1 MALLLHW
8 GELSIRPERVRIDPT
23 DDVGNK
29 LRTFSWSFCAG
40 DHFSAVYGPA
50 EATLNLRRPMTLL
63 SLGLNV
69 MNRVLVVGSA
79 TIDKIERSGT
89 SAVKMGGVVTYAG
102 ITFQKHGL
110 QTAVLSNVA
119 PQDTGLFQI
128 LRRQD
133 ITLFNGVTE
142 ATTVFVN
149 HIDGDTRWQ
158 EMPVHAK
165 PIMADQLRR
174 SIQDFDHLHLGP
186 LHPLD
191 MEPELLGVA
200 ARRGICIT
208 VDVQGYTRRVEKG
221 RVHPAISENLHDV
234 LLASTIIKA
243 DRIEL
248 QAILDAYQMG
258 VDDLINAYTLSEVVV
273 TAGREGGYVA
283 LASSDMIRYES
294 PRVSHVVDPTGAGD
308 VFFAAYLVSRLREH
322 RSVRAACKQAAF
334 IAARQVQGRY
344 IPEDCLKLEI

>member
-1 MALLLHW
+1 MNRHFFELADNALSSCSRVVGRDWLLSPS
-8 GELSIRPERVRIDPT
+8 G
-23 DDVGNK
+23 
-29 LRTFSWSFCAG
+29 
-40 DHFSAVYGPA
+40 
-50 EATLNLRRPMTLL
+50 TLL
-63 SLGLNV
+63 SLGLNM

-102 ITFQKHGL
+102 I
-110 QTAVLSNVA
+110 A
-119 PQDTGLFQI
+119 
-128 LRRQD
+128 
-133 ITLFNGVTE
+133 
-142 ATTVFVN
+142 
-149 HIDGDTRWQ
+149 
-158 EMPVHAK
+158 
-165 PIMADQLRR
+165 
-174 SIQDFDHLHLGP
+174 
-186 LHPLD
+186 
-191 MEPELLGVA
+191 
-200 ARRGICIT
+200 

-248 QAILDAYQMG
+248 QAILDAYQMRI
-258 VDDLINAYTLSEVVV
+258 DEIINAYRLSEVVV

-322 RSVRAACKQAAF
+322 RSVRAACKHAAF
-334 IAARQVQGRY
+334 IAARPCRQQKANPRARSRPVLLSRT
-344 IPEDCLKLEI
+344 IA